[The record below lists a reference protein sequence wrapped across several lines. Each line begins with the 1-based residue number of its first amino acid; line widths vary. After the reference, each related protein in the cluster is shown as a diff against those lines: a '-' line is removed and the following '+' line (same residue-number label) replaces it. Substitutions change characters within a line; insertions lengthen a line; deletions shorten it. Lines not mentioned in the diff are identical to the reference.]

1 MLIFFT
7 KAPRI
12 GFGKTRLSA
21 ILPAERCLH
30 LARLLL
36 SDTFKVARHF
46 EVVVY
51 YDGKPADLEFLFSA
65 YHSGGE
71 TGHLPAHTSAPR
83 ETSDCGHGRERV
95 SERVSGRVSG
105 RVSEDVPERVSGR
118 VAEDVP
124 EHVPDHV
131 SAHVSAGE
139 HLSGSASVP
148 GCVPACLHAFVPERV
163 PSCDSGCQPTQRPQ
177 LYPQLGATLGERMQH
192 ALFQQL
198 SHHRNVILIGS
209 DIVGLT
215 PKLIDRAYK
224 ALETHDIVITPTLD
238 GGYGLIGMRK
248 PCDVFSGMRFSQDDV
263 ARNTVKCARER
274 GYSITMEG
282 TLLDV
287 DTFDDALRAET
298 GTRDVRCIGAG
309 EYNSNFLIERPW
321 STVHQERD
329 NAPNSVPLALSPAPW
344 LGAIEAP
351 FVLRVNRASQINL
364 GHKQIRYE
372 FNALRFLEPS
382 GVTPRVYSCT
392 EQGKYIPFGML
403 TMEYLPGR
411 PLQYERDLALAARL
425 LARVHALDATDA
437 PLLRP
442 QYPQRAL
449 LEECKRMWNVYECFA
464 LHDAAGRGA
473 DYCDVASFEATSGDA
488 SDSAILNRDA
498 VCCDASDRNASDRN
512 ASDRNASAHNAATC
526 NASDSDT
533 AHRDASCSAPASCYT
548 GSHHSNSCTAERLAL
563 IQSCMKIAA
572 HNAID
577 TPCARPCV
585 INTELNSG
593 NFIINDEA
601 PRAFSCIIDWE
612 KPVIADCEQ
621 DIAHFLVP
629 TTTNWKTDT
638 ILSAAEIR
646 AFLDEYARFRAVDTQ
661 LLRTYMQLNVLRGIT
676 WCAMAF
682 VQYSHG
688 EGARNVDTWKK
699 IQEFLSIEYL
709 TALHDRFF
717 GASCAF

>member
-30 LARLLL
+30 LARLLI

-65 YHSGGE
+65 HHSGGE
-71 TGHLPAHTSAPR
+71 TGHLPAHMSAHGLV
-83 ETSDCGHGRERV
+83 SDFGHISECVLGDDSRYV
-95 SERVSGRVSG
+95 SERVPEHAPARSHVSG
-105 RVSEDVPERVSGR
+105 SARVSEH
-118 VAEDVP
+118 A
-124 EHVPDHV
+124 
-131 SAHVSAGE
+131 A
-139 HLSGSASVP
+139 
-148 GCVPACLHAFVPERV
+148 AC
-163 PSCDSGCQPTQRPQ
+163 PSTQRPQ
-177 LYPQLGATLGERMQH
+177 LYPQRGATLGERMQH

-198 SHHRNVILIGS
+198 SHHRKVILIGS

-224 ALETHDIVITPTLD
+224 ALDTHDIVITPTLD

-298 GTRDVRCIGAG
+298 AARDVRCIGAG

-411 PLQYERDLALAARL
+411 PLKYERDLALAARL
-425 LARVHALDATDA
+425 LARVHTLDATDA

-442 QYPQRAL
+442 RYPQRAL
-449 LEECKRMWNVYECFA
+449 LEECKRMWDVYERFA
-464 LHDAAGRGA
+464 SPVSAGSGA
-473 DYCDVASFEATSGDA
+473 DCHDTAHCDVASGDA
-488 SDSAILNRDA
+488 SN
-498 VCCDASDRNASDRN
+498 CN
-512 ASDRNASAHNAATC
+512 ASDRNASARNAATC
-526 NASDSDT
+526 NASNCET
-533 AHRDASCSAPASCYT
+533 ASCDASCSVLAGQSIGSC
-548 GSHHSNSCTAERLAL
+548 HSDRSTAERLAL
-563 IQSCMKIAA
+563 IQSWMKIAA

-601 PRAFSCIIDWE
+601 PQTLSRIIDWE

-646 AFLDEYARFRAVDTQ
+646 AFLDEYARFRTVDTQ

-688 EGARNVDTWKK
+688 EGARNVDTWGK

-709 TALHDRFF
+709 TTLHDRFF
-717 GASCAF
+717 GASCPF

>member
-30 LARLLL
+30 LARLLI

-65 YHSGGE
+65 HHNGGE
-71 TGHLPAHTSAPR
+71 TGHLPAHTSAYGR
-83 ETSDCGHGRERV
+83 AFEVGHISECVLGDDSRYV
-95 SERVSGRVSG
+95 SERV
-105 RVSEDVPERVSGR
+105 
-118 VAEDVP
+118 P
-124 EHVPDHV
+124 EHAPARSHV
-131 SAHVSAGE
+131 
-139 HLSGSASVP
+139 SGSARVP
-148 GCVPACLHAFVPERV
+148 GHVPAC
-163 PSCDSGCQPTQRPQ
+163 PSTQRPH
-177 LYPQLGATLGERMQH
+177 LYPQRGATLGERMQH

-198 SHHRNVILIGS
+198 SHHRKVILIGS

-224 ALETHDIVITPTLD
+224 ALDTHDIVITPTLD

-263 ARNTVKCARER
+263 SRNTVKCARER

-287 DTFDDALRAET
+287 DTFDDALRAEM

-411 PLQYERDLALAARL
+411 SLQYERDLLLAAHL
-425 LARVHALDATDA
+425 LARVHTLDATDA

-442 QYPQRAL
+442 RYPQRAL
-449 LEECKRMWNVYECFA
+449 LEECKRMWNVYERFA
-464 LHDAAGRGA
+464 LPVSAGSGA
-473 DYCDVASFEATSGDA
+473 DYCDAASGD
-488 SDSAILNRDA
+488 
-498 VCCDASDRNASDRN
+498 V
-512 ASDRNASAHNAATC
+512 SDRNASARNAATC
-526 NASDSDT
+526 NVSDSDV
-533 AHRDASCSAPASCYT
+533 SCSVPASQSI
-548 GSHHSNSCTAERLAL
+548 GSRHCDRSTAERLAL
-563 IQSCMKIAA
+563 IQTWMKIAA

-577 TPCARPCV
+577 APCARPCV

-601 PRAFSCIIDWE
+601 PQTLSRIIDWE

-646 AFLDEYARFRAVDTQ
+646 AFLDEYARFRTVDTQ

>member
-30 LARLLL
+30 LARLLI

-65 YHSGGE
+65 HYSGGE
-71 TGHLPAHTSAPR
+71 TGCLPAHTSAQGLA
-83 ETSDCGHGRERV
+83 SDVGCVAERVPGHAPARSHVSGSARV
-95 SERVSGRVSG
+95 SE
-105 RVSEDVPERVSGR
+105 
-118 VAEDVP
+118 
-124 EHVPDHV
+124 
-131 SAHVSAGE
+131 
-139 HLSGSASVP
+139 
-148 GCVPACLHAFVPERV
+148 HAAARL
-163 PSCDSGCQPTQRPQ
+163 PTQRPQ
-177 LYPQLGATLGERMQH
+177 LYPQHGATLGERMQH

-198 SHHRNVILIGS
+198 SHHRKVILIGS

-224 ALETHDIVITPTLD
+224 ALDTHDIVITPTLD

-282 TLLDV
+282 TLLDI

-298 GTRDVRCIGAG
+298 AARDVRCIGAG

-392 EQGKYIPFGML
+392 EQGKYIPYGML
-403 TMEYLPGR
+403 TMEYLHGR
-411 PLQYERDLALAARL
+411 SLQYERDLLLAAHL
-425 LARVHALDATDA
+425 LARVHTLDATDA

-442 QYPQRAL
+442 RYPQRAL
-449 LEECKRMWNVYECFA
+449 LEECKRMWNVYERFA
-464 LHDAAGRGA
+464 SPVSAGSGADCHDAAH
-473 DYCDVASFEATSGDA
+473 CDVAS
-488 SDSAILNRDA
+488 
-498 VCCDASDRNASDRN
+498 CDASDRNASAR
-512 ASDRNASAHNAATC
+512 NAATC
-526 NASDSDT
+526 NVSDSDV
-533 AHRDASCSAPASCYT
+533 SCSVPASQSI
-548 GSHHSNSCTAERLAL
+548 GSRHCDRSTAERLAL
-563 IQSCMKIAA
+563 IQTWMKIAA

-577 TPCARPCV
+577 APCARPCV

-601 PRAFSCIIDWE
+601 PQTLSRIIDWE

-646 AFLDEYARFRAVDTQ
+646 AFLDEYARFRTVDTQ

>member
-30 LARLLL
+30 LARLLI
-36 SDTFKVARHF
+36 SDTFRVVRHF

-65 YHSGGE
+65 HHSGGE
-71 TGHLPAHTSAPR
+71 TDHLPAHTSAHGLA
-83 ETSDCGHGRERV
+83 SDFGHISECVLGDVSRCVSKRV
-95 SERVSGRVSG
+95 FEQAPARLYVSGSCRA
-105 RVSEDVPERVSGR
+105 SEHAAER
-118 VAEDVP
+118 
-124 EHVPDHV
+124 
-131 SAHVSAGE
+131 
-139 HLSGSASVP
+139 L
-148 GCVPACLHAFVPERV
+148 
-163 PSCDSGCQPTQRPQ
+163 PTQRPQ
-177 LYPQLGATLGERMQH
+177 LYPQRGATLGERMQH
-192 ALFQQL
+192 ALCQQL
-198 SHHRNVILIGS
+198 SHHRKVILIGS

-224 ALETHDIVITPTLD
+224 ALDTHDIVITPTLD

-298 GTRDVRCIGAG
+298 AARDVRCIGAG

-329 NAPNSVPLALSPAPW
+329 NAPNSVPLALSPASW

-392 EQGKYIPFGML
+392 EQGKYIPYGML

-411 PLQYERDLALAARL
+411 SLQYEHDLLLAAHL
-425 LARVHALDATDA
+425 LARVHTLDATDA

-442 QYPQRAL
+442 RYPQRAL
-449 LEECKRMWNVYECFA
+449 LEECKRMWNVYERFVSPVSAGSGADC
-464 LHDAAGRGA
+464 HDAAH
-473 DYCDVASFEATSGDA
+473 CDVAS
-488 SDSAILNRDA
+488 
-498 VCCDASDRNASDRN
+498 CDASGRNASARNAATRNASDSN
-512 ASDRNASAHNAATC
+512 
-526 NASDSDT
+526 
-533 AHRDASCSAPASCYT
+533 ASCSVPEGRSMGNRHCDR
-548 GSHHSNSCTAERLAL
+548 STAERLAL
-563 IQSCMKIAA
+563 IQSWMKIAA

-601 PRAFSCIIDWE
+601 PQTLSRIIDWE

-646 AFLDEYARFRAVDTQ
+646 AFLDEYARFRTVDTQ

>member
-30 LARLLL
+30 LARLLI
-36 SDTFKVARHF
+36 SDTFRVVRHF

-65 YHSGGE
+65 HHSGGE
-71 TGHLPAHTSAPR
+71 TDHLPAHTSAHGLA
-83 ETSDCGHGRERV
+83 SDFGHISECVLGDVSRCVSKRV
-95 SERVSGRVSG
+95 FEQAPARLYVSGSCRA
-105 RVSEDVPERVSGR
+105 SEHAAER
-118 VAEDVP
+118 
-124 EHVPDHV
+124 
-131 SAHVSAGE
+131 
-139 HLSGSASVP
+139 L
-148 GCVPACLHAFVPERV
+148 
-163 PSCDSGCQPTQRPQ
+163 PTQRPQ
-177 LYPQLGATLGERMQH
+177 LYPQRGATLGERMQH
-192 ALFQQL
+192 ALCQQL
-198 SHHRNVILIGS
+198 SHHRKVILIGS

-224 ALETHDIVITPTLD
+224 ALDTHDIVITPTLD

-263 ARNTVKCARER
+263 ARKTVKCARER

-287 DTFDDALRAET
+287 DTLDDALRAET
-298 GTRDVRCIGAG
+298 AARDVRCIGAG

-321 STVHQERD
+321 STVHQDSD

-351 FVLRVNRASQINL
+351 FVLRINRASQINL
-364 GHKQIRYE
+364 GREQIRYE

-382 GVTPRVYSCT
+382 GVTPCVYSCT

-403 TMEYLPGR
+403 TMEYLSGR
-411 PLQYERDLALAARL
+411 PLQYEHDLLLAAHL
-425 LARVHALDATDA
+425 LAHVHTLDATDA

-442 QYPQRAL
+442 RYPQRAL
-449 LEECKRMWNVYECFA
+449 LEECKRMWDVYERFA
-464 LHDAAGRGA
+464 LPVSAGSGANCCDAVRCDAA
-473 DYCDVASFEATSGDA
+473 S
-488 SDSAILNRDA
+488 
-498 VCCDASDRNASDRN
+498 CDASDRD
-512 ASDRNASAHNAATC
+512 ASARNAATRDASGC
-526 NASDSDT
+526 NASNCET
-533 AHRDASCSAPASCYT
+533 ASCDASCSAHAGRSM
-548 GSHHSNSCTAERLAL
+548 GSRHSDRNNAERFAL
-563 IQSCMKIAA
+563 IQSWMKIAA
-572 HNAID
+572 HRAND

-593 NFIINDEA
+593 NFIINDDT
-601 PRAFSCIIDWE
+601 PQTLSRIIDWE

-661 LLRTYMQLNVLRGIT
+661 LLRMYMQLNVLRGIT

-688 EGARNVDTWKK
+688 EGARNVDTWEK

-709 TALHDRFF
+709 TTLHDRFF
-717 GASCAF
+717 GASYAF

>member
-30 LARLLL
+30 LARLLI

-65 YHSGGE
+65 HHSGGE
-71 TGHLPAHTSAPR
+71 TGHLPAHTSAHGLA
-83 ETSDCGHGRERV
+83 SDFGCVAERV
-95 SERVSGRVSG
+95 PGGASRRVGERVSGHVPARSHVFGSA
-105 RVSEDVPERVSGR
+105 RVSE
-118 VAEDVP
+118 
-124 EHVPDHV
+124 HVPARSH
-131 SAHVSAGE
+131 
-139 HLSGSASVP
+139 
-148 GCVPACLHAFVPERV
+148 
-163 PSCDSGCQPTQRPQ
+163 TQRPQ
-177 LYPQLGATLGERMQH
+177 LYPQHGATLGERMQH

-198 SHHRNVILIGS
+198 SHHRKVILIGS

-224 ALETHDIVITPTLD
+224 ALDTHDIVITPTLD

-287 DTFDDALRAET
+287 DTLDDALRAET
-298 GTRDVRCIGAG
+298 AARDVRCIGAG

-321 STVHQERD
+321 NTVHQDSD
-329 NAPNSVPLALSPAPW
+329 NAPNSVPPAFSPAPW
-344 LGAIEAP
+344 LGALEAP
-351 FVLRVNRASQINL
+351 FVLRINRASQINL
-364 GHKQIRYE
+364 GHKQISYE

-411 PLQYERDLALAARL
+411 PLQYERDLLIAAHL
-425 LARVHALDATDA
+425 LARVHTLDATDA

-442 QYPQRAL
+442 RYPQREL
-449 LEECKRMWNVYECFA
+449 LEECKRMWNVYERFVSPVS
-464 LHDAAGRGA
+464 AGSVA
-473 DYCDVASFEATSGDA
+473 DYCD
-488 SDSAILNRDA
+488 A
-498 VCCDASDRNASDRN
+498 VRCDASA
-512 ASDRNASAHNAATC
+512 
-526 NASDSDT
+526 
-533 AHRDASCSAPASCYT
+533 RDASGCNALNCETASCDASYSVPASQSI
-548 GSHHSNSCTAERLAL
+548 GSCHSDRSTAERLAL
-563 IQSCMKIAA
+563 IQTWMKIAA

-601 PRAFSCIIDWE
+601 PQTLSRIIDWE

-709 TALHDRFF
+709 TTLHDRFF

>member
-30 LARLLL
+30 LARLLI

-65 YHSGGE
+65 HHNGGE
-71 TGHLPAHTSAPR
+71 TGHLPAHTSAYGR
-83 ETSDCGHGRERV
+83 AFEVGHISECVLGDDSRYV
-95 SERVSGRVSG
+95 SERV
-105 RVSEDVPERVSGR
+105 
-118 VAEDVP
+118 P
-124 EHVPDHV
+124 EHAPARSHV
-131 SAHVSAGE
+131 
-139 HLSGSASVP
+139 SGSARVP
-148 GCVPACLHAFVPERV
+148 GHVPAC
-163 PSCDSGCQPTQRPQ
+163 PSTQRPH
-177 LYPQLGATLGERMQH
+177 LYPQRGATLGERMQH

-198 SHHRNVILIGS
+198 SHHRKVILIGS

-224 ALETHDIVITPTLD
+224 ALDTHDIVITPTLD

-298 GTRDVRCIGAG
+298 AARDVRCIGAG

-364 GHKQIRYE
+364 GHKQIGYE

-392 EQGKYIPFGML
+392 EQGKYIPYGML

-411 PLQYERDLALAARL
+411 SLQYEQDLLLAAHL
-425 LARVHALDATDA
+425 LARVHTLDATDA

-442 QYPQRAL
+442 RYPQREL
-449 LEECKRMWNVYECFA
+449 LEECKRMWNVYERFMLPVSAGSGADC
-464 LHDAAGRGA
+464 HDAAH
-473 DYCDVASFEATSGDA
+473 CDVASCDTSGRNA
-488 SDSAILNRDA
+488 SARNA
-498 VCCDASDRNASDRN
+498 ATRNASDSN
-512 ASDRNASAHNAATC
+512 
-526 NASDSDT
+526 
-533 AHRDASCSAPASCYT
+533 ASCSVPEGRSMGNRHCDR
-548 GSHHSNSCTAERLAL
+548 STAERLAL
-563 IQSCMKIAA
+563 IQTWMKIAA

-577 TPCARPCV
+577 APCAHPCV

-601 PRAFSCIIDWE
+601 PQTLSRIIDWE

-646 AFLDEYARFRAVDTQ
+646 AFLNEYARFRTVDTQ

>member
-1 MLIFFT
+1 MQVSARKREYMLIFFT

-30 LARLLL
+30 LARLLI

-65 YHSGGE
+65 HHSGGE
-71 TGHLPAHTSAPR
+71 TGHLPAHTSAHGLA
-83 ETSDCGHGRERV
+83 SDVGCVAERV
-95 SERVSGRVSG
+95 PGHVV
-105 RVSEDVPERVSGR
+105 
-118 VAEDVP
+118 
-124 EHVPDHV
+124 EH
-131 SAHVSAGE
+131 
-139 HLSGSASVP
+139 
-148 GCVPACLHAFVPERV
+148 VPERV
-163 PSCDSGCQPTQRPQ
+163 PGHVPARSHVSGSGRILGHVPACLSALRPQ

-198 SHHRNVILIGS
+198 SHHRKVILIGS

-224 ALETHDIVITPTLD
+224 ALDTHDIVITPTLD

-287 DTFDDALRAET
+287 DTLDDALRAET
-298 GTRDVRCIGAG
+298 AARDVRCIGAG

-321 STVHQERD
+321 STVHKERD
-329 NAPNSVPLALSPAPW
+329 NAPNSVLPAFSPAPW

-351 FVLRVNRASQINL
+351 FVLRINRASQINL
-364 GHKQIRYE
+364 GREQIRYE

-382 GVTPRVYSCT
+382 GVTPCVYSCT

-403 TMEYLPGR
+403 TMEYLSGR
-411 PLQYERDLALAARL
+411 PLQYEHDLLLAAHL
-425 LARVHALDATDA
+425 LARVHTLDATDA

-442 QYPQRAL
+442 RYPQRAL
-449 LEECKRMWNVYECFA
+449 LEECKRMWNVYERFVS
-464 LHDAAGRGA
+464 HDAAGRGA
-473 DYCDVASFEATSGDA
+473 DCCDVASLETA
-488 SDSAILNRDA
+488 SD
-498 VCCDASDRNASDRN
+498 NASDRN
-512 ASDRNASAHNAATC
+512 ASGS
-526 NASDSDT
+526 
-533 AHRDASCSAPASCYT
+533 DASYSVLAGRSM
-548 GSHHSNSCTAERLAL
+548 GSRHSDRSTAERLAL
-563 IQSCMKIAA
+563 IQSWMKIAA
-572 HNAID
+572 HRAND
-577 TPCARPCV
+577 TPCAHPCV

-593 NFIINDEA
+593 NFIINDDA
-601 PRAFSCIIDWE
+601 PQTHSRIIDWE

-638 ILSAAEIR
+638 ILLAAEIR

-688 EGARNVDTWKK
+688 EGARNVDTWEK

>member
-30 LARLLL
+30 LARLLI
-36 SDTFKVARHF
+36 SDTFKVAQQC
-46 EVVVY
+46 ETVVY

-65 YHSGGE
+65 HHSGGE
-71 TGHLPAHTSAPR
+71 TGRLSAHTLAQGFA
-83 ETSDCGHGRERV
+83 SDVGRIPACVPGHISGCV
-95 SERVSGRVSG
+95 SERVVGCVPSCSLVSSSAG
-105 RVSEDVPERVSGR
+105 
-118 VAEDVP
+118 VP
-124 EHVPDHV
+124 EHVAACSHV
-131 SAHVSAGE
+131 SDSAGVVECVSE
-139 HLSGSASVP
+139 HA
-148 GCVPACLHAFVPERV
+148 PACP
-163 PSCDSGCQPTQRPQ
+163 PTQRPQ
-177 LYPQLGATLGERMQH
+177 LYPQRGATLGERMQH

-198 SHHRNVILIGS
+198 AHHRKVILIGS

-224 ALETHDIVITPTLD
+224 ALDTHDIVITPTLD

-248 PCDVFSGMRFSQDDV
+248 PCDVFSDMRFSQDDV
-263 ARNTVKCARER
+263 ARNTVKFARER

-287 DTFDDALRAET
+287 DTLDDALRAET
-298 GTRDVRCIGAG
+298 GARDVRCIGQG

-321 STVHQERD
+321 NTVHQEHD
-329 NAPNSVPLALSPAPW
+329 NAPNSVPLAFSPAPW
-344 LGAIEAP
+344 LGSLEAP
-351 FVLRVNRASQINL
+351 FVLRINRASQINL
-364 GHKQIRYE
+364 GREQIRYE

-425 LARVHALDATDA
+425 LARVHTLDATDA

-449 LEECKRMWNVYECFA
+449 LEECKRMWDVYERFA
-464 LHDAAGRGA
+464 SHDAAGGGA
-473 DYCDVASFEATSGDA
+473 DCHDVASREITSGNTLY
-488 SDSAILNRDA
+488 SENLNRDTA
-498 VCCDASDRNASDRN
+498 CCDDSDRNASER
-512 ASDRNASAHNAATC
+512 NAATR
-526 NASDSDT
+526 NAATRSASDSDT
-533 AHRDASCSAPASCYT
+533 AHRDASCSAPASRYT
-548 GSHHSNSCTAERLAL
+548 ASRHSNSSTVERLAL
-563 IQSCMKIAA
+563 IQSCMKVAA
-572 HNAID
+572 HSASD

-593 NFIINDEA
+593 NFIINDDV
-601 PRAFSCIIDWE
+601 PQSRSRIIDWE
-612 KPVIADCEQ
+612 KPVVADCEQ
-621 DIAHFLVP
+621 DLAHFLVP

-646 AFLDEYARFRAVDTQ
+646 AFLDEYARFRTVDTQ

-688 EGARNVDTWKK
+688 EGARNVDTWEK
-699 IQEFLSIEYL
+699 IQKFLSIEYL

>member
-30 LARLLL
+30 LARLLI
-36 SDTFKVARHF
+36 SDTFRVVRHF

-65 YHSGGE
+65 HHSGGE
-71 TGHLPAHTSAPR
+71 TGHLPAHTSAHGLA
-83 ETSDCGHGRERV
+83 SDFGHISECVLGDVSRCVSKRV
-95 SERVSGRVSG
+95 FEQAPARLYVSGSCRA
-105 RVSEDVPERVSGR
+105 SEH
-118 VAEDVP
+118 A
-124 EHVPDHV
+124 
-131 SAHVSAGE
+131 A
-139 HLSGSASVP
+139 
-148 GCVPACLHAFVPERV
+148 AC
-163 PSCDSGCQPTQRPQ
+163 PSTQRPQ
-177 LYPQLGATLGERMQH
+177 LYPQRGATLGERMQH
-192 ALFQQL
+192 ALCQQL
-198 SHHRNVILIGS
+198 SHHRKVILIGS

-224 ALETHDIVITPTLD
+224 ALDTHDIVITPTLD

-298 GTRDVRCIGAG
+298 AARDMRCIGAG

-403 TMEYLPGR
+403 TMEYLPGGS
-411 PLQYERDLALAARL
+411 LQYEQDLLLAAHL
-425 LARVHALDATDA
+425 LARVHTLDATDA

-442 QYPQRAL
+442 RYPQRAL
-449 LEECKRMWNVYECFA
+449 LEECKRMWDVYERFA
-464 LHDAAGRGA
+464 LPVSAGSGADCHDAAH
-473 DYCDVASFEATSGDA
+473 CDVASGDVSYRNASARNAAT
-488 SDSAILNRDA
+488 
-498 VCCDASDRNASDRN
+498 RNASDSN
-512 ASDRNASAHNAATC
+512 
-526 NASDSDT
+526 
-533 AHRDASCSAPASCYT
+533 ASCSVPEGRSM
-548 GSHHSNSCTAERLAL
+548 GNRHSDRSTAERLVL
-563 IQSCMKIAA
+563 IQTWMKIAA
-572 HNAID
+572 YRAND

-601 PRAFSCIIDWE
+601 PQTLSRIIDWE

-646 AFLDEYARFRAVDTQ
+646 AFLDEYARFRTVDTQ

>member
-21 ILPAERCLH
+21 ILPAERCLY
-30 LARLLL
+30 LARLLI

-65 YHSGGE
+65 HYSGGE
-71 TGHLPAHTSAPR
+71 TGHLPAHTSAHGLV
-83 ETSDCGHGRERV
+83 SDFGCV
-95 SERVSGRVSG
+95 AERVSGHVPARSHVSGSG
-105 RVSEDVPERVSGR
+105 RV
-118 VAEDVP
+118 
-124 EHVPDHV
+124 
-131 SAHVSAGE
+131 
-139 HLSGSASVP
+139 P
-148 GCVPACLHAFVPERV
+148 GHVPACLSAL
-163 PSCDSGCQPTQRPQ
+163 RPQ
-177 LYPQLGATLGERMQH
+177 LYPQHGATLGERMQH

-198 SHHRNVILIGS
+198 SHHRKVILIGS

-224 ALETHDIVITPTLD
+224 ALDTHDIVITPTLD

-287 DTFDDALRAET
+287 DTLDDALRAET
-298 GTRDVRCIGAG
+298 AARDVRCIGAG

-344 LGAIEAP
+344 LGAIETP

-411 PLQYERDLALAARL
+411 PLQYERDLALAAHL
-425 LARVHALDATDA
+425 LARVHTLDATDA

-449 LEECKRMWNVYECFA
+449 LEECKRMWNVYERFA

-473 DYCDVASFEATSGDA
+473 DCRDVASLETASG
-488 SDSAILNRDA
+488 
-498 VCCDASDRNASDRN
+498 NASDRN
-512 ASDRNASAHNAATC
+512 VATRNVATRD
-526 NASDSDT
+526 ASDSDT
-533 AHRDASCSAPASCYT
+533 ASCDASCSASASRYT
-548 GSHHSNSCTAERLAL
+548 ASRHSNSSAAERLAL
-563 IQSCMKIAA
+563 IQSWMKIAA
-572 HNAID
+572 HRAND

-601 PRAFSCIIDWE
+601 PQTRSRIIDWE

-646 AFLDEYARFRAVDTQ
+646 AFLDEYARFRRVDTQ

>member
-30 LARLLL
+30 LARLLI
-36 SDTFKVARHF
+36 SDTFRVVRHF

-65 YHSGGE
+65 HHSGGE
-71 TGHLPAHTSAPR
+71 TGNLPAHTSA
-83 ETSDCGHGRERV
+83 HGRASDFGHISECVLGDVSRCVSKRV
-95 SERVSGRVSG
+95 FEQAPARLYVSGSCRA
-105 RVSEDVPERVSGR
+105 SEH
-118 VAEDVP
+118 A
-124 EHVPDHV
+124 
-131 SAHVSAGE
+131 A
-139 HLSGSASVP
+139 
-148 GCVPACLHAFVPERV
+148 AC
-163 PSCDSGCQPTQRPQ
+163 PSTQRPQ
-177 LYPQLGATLGERMQH
+177 LYPQRGATLGERMQH

-198 SHHRNVILIGS
+198 SHHRKVILIGS

-224 ALETHDIVITPTLD
+224 ALDTHDIVITPTLD

-298 GTRDVRCIGAG
+298 AARDVRCIGAG

-329 NAPNSVPLALSPAPW
+329 NEPNSVPLALSPAPW

-392 EQGKYIPFGML
+392 DQGKYIPYGML

-411 PLQYERDLALAARL
+411 SLQYEHDLLLAAHL
-425 LARVHALDATDA
+425 LARVHTLDAIDA

-442 QYPQRAL
+442 RYPQRAL
-449 LEECKRMWNVYECFA
+449 LEECKRMWNVYERFA
-464 LHDAAGRGA
+464 LPVSAGSGA
-473 DYCDVASFEATSGDA
+473 DYCDAASGD
-488 SDSAILNRDA
+488 
-498 VCCDASDRNASDRN
+498 V
-512 ASDRNASAHNAATC
+512 SDRNASARNAATC
-526 NASDSDT
+526 NVSDSDV
-533 AHRDASCSAPASCYT
+533 SCSVPASQSI
-548 GSHHSNSCTAERLAL
+548 GSRHCDRSTAERLAL
-563 IQSCMKIAA
+563 IQTWMKIAA

-577 TPCARPCV
+577 APCARPCV

-601 PRAFSCIIDWE
+601 PQTLSRIIDWE

>member
-30 LARLLL
+30 LARLLI

-65 YHSGGE
+65 HHSGGE
-71 TGHLPAHTSAPR
+71 TGHLPAHTSAYGR
-83 ETSDCGHGRERV
+83 ASEVGHISECVLGDDSRYV
-95 SERVSGRVSG
+95 SERV
-105 RVSEDVPERVSGR
+105 
-118 VAEDVP
+118 P
-124 EHVPDHV
+124 EHAPARSHV
-131 SAHVSAGE
+131 
-139 HLSGSASVP
+139 SGSARVP
-148 GCVPACLHAFVPERV
+148 GHVPAC
-163 PSCDSGCQPTQRPQ
+163 PSTQRPH
-177 LYPQLGATLGERMQH
+177 LYPQRGATLGERMQH

-198 SHHRNVILIGS
+198 SHHRKVILIGS

-224 ALETHDIVITPTLD
+224 ALDTHDIVITPTLD

-298 GTRDVRCIGAG
+298 AARDVRCIGAG

-364 GHKQIRYE
+364 GHKQIGYE

-392 EQGKYIPFGML
+392 EQGKYIPYGML

-411 PLQYERDLALAARL
+411 SLQYEQDLLLAAHL
-425 LARVHALDATDA
+425 LARVHTLDATDA

-442 QYPQRAL
+442 RYPQRAL
-449 LEECKRMWNVYECFA
+449 LEECKRMWNVYERFVSPVSAGSGADC
-464 LHDAAGRGA
+464 HDAAR
-473 DYCDVASFEATSGDA
+473 CDVASCDTSG
-488 SDSAILNRDA
+488 
-498 VCCDASDRNASDRN
+498 RNASGSDASYFVPASQSIGSRH
-512 ASDRNASAHNAATC
+512 SDRS
-526 NASDSDT
+526 
-533 AHRDASCSAPASCYT
+533 
-548 GSHHSNSCTAERLAL
+548 TAERLVL
-563 IQSCMKIAA
+563 IQTWMKIAA
-572 HNAID
+572 HRAND

-601 PRAFSCIIDWE
+601 PQTLSCIIDWE

-646 AFLDEYARFRAVDTQ
+646 AFLDEYARFRTVDTQ

-709 TALHDRFF
+709 TTLHDRFF

>member
-30 LARLLL
+30 LARLLI
-36 SDTFKVARHF
+36 SDTFKVARQF
-46 EVVVY
+46 ETVVY

-65 YHSGGE
+65 HHSGGE
-71 TGHLPAHTSAPR
+71 TGRLPAHTSAQGFA
-83 ETSDCGHGRERV
+83 SDVGRIPACVPGHISGCV
-95 SERVSGRVSG
+95 SERVV
-105 RVSEDVPERVSGR
+105 EHVPERIP
-118 VAEDVP
+118 EHVP
-124 EHVPDHV
+124 EHV
-131 SAHVSAGE
+131 SACSHESVSAGVVECVSE
-139 HLSGSASVP
+139 HASACP
-148 GCVPACLHAFVPERV
+148 
-163 PSCDSGCQPTQRPQ
+163 PTQRPQ
-177 LYPQLGATLGERMQH
+177 LYPQHGATLGERMQH

-198 SHHRNVILIGS
+198 SHHRKVILIGS

-224 ALETHDIVITPTLD
+224 ALDTHDIVITPTLD

-248 PCDVFSGMRFSQDDV
+248 PCDVFSDMRFSQDDV
-263 ARNTVKCARER
+263 ARNTVKFARER

-282 TLLDV
+282 TLLDI
-287 DTFDDALRAET
+287 DTFDDALRAEA
-298 GTRDVRCIGAG
+298 GARDVRCIGAG

-321 STVHQERD
+321 STVHQD
-329 NAPNSVPLALSPAPW
+329 SANTPNSVPPAFSPAPW

-364 GHKQIRYE
+364 GRQQIRYE

-403 TMEYLPGR
+403 TMEYLSGR
-411 PLQYERDLALAARL
+411 PLQYEHDLLLAGHL
-425 LARVHALDATDA
+425 LARVHTLDATDA

-442 QYPQRAL
+442 RYPQRAL
-449 LEECKRMWNVYECFA
+449 LEECKRMWNVYERFVSPVS
-464 LHDAAGRGA
+464 AGSGA
-473 DYCDVASFEATSGDA
+473 DYCDAASGD
-488 SDSAILNRDA
+488 
-498 VCCDASDRNASDRN
+498 V
-512 ASDRNASAHNAATC
+512 SDRNASARNAATR
-526 NASDSDT
+526 NASDSN
-533 AHRDASCSAPASCYT
+533 ASCSVPEGRSMGNRHCDR
-548 GSHHSNSCTAERLAL
+548 STAERLAL
-563 IQSCMKIAA
+563 IQSWMKIAA

-577 TPCARPCV
+577 TPCACPCV

-593 NFIINDEA
+593 NFIINDDA
-601 PRAFSCIIDWE
+601 PQTRSRIIDWE
-612 KPVIADCEQ
+612 KPVVADCEQ
-621 DIAHFLVP
+621 DLAHFLVP

-646 AFLDEYARFRAVDTQ
+646 AFLDEYTRFRTVDTQ

-688 EGARNVDTWKK
+688 EGAHNVDTWEK

>member
-30 LARLLL
+30 LARLLI

-65 YHSGGE
+65 HHSGGK
-71 TGHLPAHTSAPR
+71 TGHLPAHTSAYGR
-83 ETSDCGHGRERV
+83 ASEIGHISECVLGDDSRYV
-95 SERVSGRVSG
+95 SERV
-105 RVSEDVPERVSGR
+105 
-118 VAEDVP
+118 P
-124 EHVPDHV
+124 EHAPARSHV
-131 SAHVSAGE
+131 
-139 HLSGSASVP
+139 SGSARVP
-148 GCVPACLHAFVPERV
+148 GHVPAC
-163 PSCDSGCQPTQRPQ
+163 PSTQRPH
-177 LYPQLGATLGERMQH
+177 LYPQRGATLGERMQH

-198 SHHRNVILIGS
+198 SHHRKVILIGS

-224 ALETHDIVITPTLD
+224 ALDTHDIVITPTLD

-298 GTRDVRCIGAG
+298 AARDVRCIGAG

-392 EQGKYIPFGML
+392 EQGKYIPYGML
-403 TMEYLPGR
+403 TMEYLHGR
-411 PLQYERDLALAARL
+411 SLQYERDLLLAAHL
-425 LARVHALDATDA
+425 LARVHTLDATDA

-442 QYPQRAL
+442 RYPQRAL
-449 LEECKRMWNVYECFA
+449 LEECKRMWNVYERFVSPVSAGSGADC
-464 LHDAAGRGA
+464 HDAAR
-473 DYCDVASFEATSGDA
+473 CDVAS
-488 SDSAILNRDA
+488 
-498 VCCDASDRNASDRN
+498 CDASARNAATRNASDSN
-512 ASDRNASAHNAATC
+512 ASCSVPEGRSMGSRHSDRNN
-526 NASDSDT
+526 
-533 AHRDASCSAPASCYT
+533 
-548 GSHHSNSCTAERLAL
+548 AERLAL
-563 IQSCMKIAA
+563 IQSWMKIAA
-572 HNAID
+572 HRAND

-601 PRAFSCIIDWE
+601 PQTLSCIIDWE

-646 AFLDEYARFRAVDTQ
+646 AFLDEYARFRTVDTQ

>member
-30 LARLLL
+30 LARLLI

-65 YHSGGE
+65 HHNGGE
-71 TGHLPAHTSAPR
+71 TGHLPAHTSAYGR
-83 ETSDCGHGRERV
+83 AFEVGHISECVLGDDSRYV
-95 SERVSGRVSG
+95 SERVPEHAPARSHVSG
-105 RVSEDVPERVSGR
+105 SCRASEHAAER
-118 VAEDVP
+118 
-124 EHVPDHV
+124 
-131 SAHVSAGE
+131 
-139 HLSGSASVP
+139 L
-148 GCVPACLHAFVPERV
+148 
-163 PSCDSGCQPTQRPQ
+163 PTQRPQ
-177 LYPQLGATLGERMQH
+177 LYPQRGATLGERMQH

-198 SHHRNVILIGS
+198 SHHRKVILIGS

-224 ALETHDIVITPTLD
+224 ALDTHDIVITPTLD

-298 GTRDVRCIGAG
+298 AARDVRCIGAG

-411 PLQYERDLALAARL
+411 SLQYERDLLLAAHL
-425 LARVHALDATDA
+425 LARVHTLDATDA

-442 QYPQRAL
+442 RYPQRAL
-449 LEECKRMWNVYECFA
+449 LEECKRMWNVYERFA
-464 LHDAAGRGA
+464 LPVSAGSGA
-473 DYCDVASFEATSGDA
+473 DYCDAASGD
-488 SDSAILNRDA
+488 
-498 VCCDASDRNASDRN
+498 V
-512 ASDRNASAHNAATC
+512 SDRNASARNAATC
-526 NASDSDT
+526 NVSDSDV
-533 AHRDASCSAPASCYT
+533 SCSVPASQSI
-548 GSHHSNSCTAERLAL
+548 GSRHCDRSTAERLAL
-563 IQSCMKIAA
+563 IQTWMKIAA

-577 TPCARPCV
+577 APCARPCV

-601 PRAFSCIIDWE
+601 PQTLSRIIDWE

-646 AFLDEYARFRAVDTQ
+646 AFLDEYARFRTVDTQ

>member
-30 LARLLL
+30 LARLLI
-36 SDTFKVARHF
+36 SDTFKVARQF
-46 EVVVY
+46 ETVVY
-51 YDGKPADLEFLFSA
+51 YDGEPADLEFLFSA
-65 YHSGGE
+65 HHSGGE
-71 TGHLPAHTSAPR
+71 TGNLPAHTSANGLA
-83 ETSDCGHGRERV
+83 SDFGHISECVLGDVSRCVSKRV
-95 SERVSGRVSG
+95 FEQAPARLYVSGSCRA
-105 RVSEDVPERVSGR
+105 SEH
-118 VAEDVP
+118 A
-124 EHVPDHV
+124 
-131 SAHVSAGE
+131 A
-139 HLSGSASVP
+139 
-148 GCVPACLHAFVPERV
+148 AC
-163 PSCDSGCQPTQRPQ
+163 PSTQRPQ
-177 LYPQLGATLGERMQH
+177 LYPQRGATLGERMQH

-198 SHHRNVILIGS
+198 SHHRKVILIGS

-224 ALETHDIVITPTLD
+224 ALDTHDIVITPTLD

-263 ARNTVKCARER
+263 SRNTVKCARER

-287 DTFDDALRAET
+287 DTFDDALRAEM

-411 PLQYERDLALAARL
+411 SLQYERDLLLAAHL
-425 LARVHALDATDA
+425 LARVHTLDATDA

-442 QYPQRAL
+442 RYPQRAL
-449 LEECKRMWNVYECFA
+449 LEECKRMWNVYERFA
-464 LHDAAGRGA
+464 LPVSAGSGA
-473 DYCDVASFEATSGDA
+473 DYCDAASGD
-488 SDSAILNRDA
+488 
-498 VCCDASDRNASDRN
+498 V
-512 ASDRNASAHNAATC
+512 SDRNASARNAATC
-526 NASDSDT
+526 NVSDSDV
-533 AHRDASCSAPASCYT
+533 SCSVPASQSI
-548 GSHHSNSCTAERLAL
+548 GSRHCDRSTAERLAL
-563 IQSCMKIAA
+563 IQTWMKIAA
-572 HNAID
+572 HNVID
-577 TPCARPCV
+577 APCARPCV

-601 PRAFSCIIDWE
+601 PQTLSRIIDWE

-646 AFLDEYARFRAVDTQ
+646 AFLDEYARFRTVDTQ

>member
-30 LARLLL
+30 LARLLI
-36 SDTFKVARHF
+36 SDTFKVVRHF

-65 YHSGGE
+65 HHCGGE
-71 TGHLPAHTSAPR
+71 TGHLPAHTSAYGR
-83 ETSDCGHGRERV
+83 ASDFGCAAERISGHVPVRSHV
-95 SERVSGRVSG
+95 SGSGRV
-105 RVSEDVPERVSGR
+105 
-118 VAEDVP
+118 
-124 EHVPDHV
+124 
-131 SAHVSAGE
+131 
-139 HLSGSASVP
+139 P
-148 GCVPACLHAFVPERV
+148 GHVPAC
-163 PSCDSGCQPTQRPQ
+163 PSTQRPQ

-198 SHHRNVILIGS
+198 SHHRKVILIGS

-224 ALETHDIVITPTLD
+224 ALDTHDIVITPTLD

-287 DTFDDALRAET
+287 DTLDDALRAET
-298 GTRDVRCIGAG
+298 AARDVRCIGAG

-329 NAPNSVPLALSPAPW
+329 NAPNSVPPAFSPAPW
-344 LGAIEAP
+344 LGALEAP
-351 FVLRVNRASQINL
+351 FVLRINRASQINL

-382 GVTPRVYSCT
+382 GVTPCVYACT

-403 TMEYLPGR
+403 TMEYLSGR
-411 PLQYERDLALAARL
+411 PLQYEHDLLLAGHL
-425 LARVHALDATDA
+425 LARVHTLDATDA

-442 QYPQRAL
+442 RYPQRAL
-449 LEECKRMWNVYECFA
+449 LEECKRMWNVYERFVSPVS
-464 LHDAAGRGA
+464 AGSGA
-473 DYCDVASFEATSGDA
+473 DCRDVASLETA
-488 SDSAILNRDA
+488 SD
-498 VCCDASDRNASDRN
+498 NASDRN
-512 ASDRNASAHNAATC
+512 ASGS
-526 NASDSDT
+526 
-533 AHRDASCSAPASCYT
+533 DASYSVLAGRSM
-548 GSHHSNSCTAERLAL
+548 GSRHSDRSTAERLAL
-563 IQSCMKIAA
+563 IQSWMKIAA
-572 HNAID
+572 HRAND

-593 NFIINDEA
+593 NFIINDDA
-601 PRAFSCIIDWE
+601 PQTRSRIIDWE

>member
-30 LARLLL
+30 LARLLI

-65 YHSGGE
+65 HHSGGE
-71 TGHLPAHTSAPR
+71 TGHLPAHTSAYGR
-83 ETSDCGHGRERV
+83 ASEVGHISECVLGDDSRYV
-95 SERVSGRVSG
+95 SERV
-105 RVSEDVPERVSGR
+105 
-118 VAEDVP
+118 P
-124 EHVPDHV
+124 EHAPARSHV
-131 SAHVSAGE
+131 
-139 HLSGSASVP
+139 SGSARVP
-148 GCVPACLHAFVPERV
+148 GHVPAC
-163 PSCDSGCQPTQRPQ
+163 PSTQRPH
-177 LYPQLGATLGERMQH
+177 LYPQRGATLGERMQH

-198 SHHRNVILIGS
+198 SHHRKVILIGS

-224 ALETHDIVITPTLD
+224 ALDTHDIVITPTLD

-298 GTRDVRCIGAG
+298 AARDVRCIGAG

-364 GHKQIRYE
+364 GHKQIGYE

-392 EQGKYIPFGML
+392 ELGKYIPFGML

-411 PLQYERDLALAARL
+411 PLQYEHDLLLAAHL
-425 LARVHALDATDA
+425 LARVHTLDATDA

-442 QYPQRAL
+442 RYPQRAL
-449 LEECKRMWNVYECFA
+449 LEECKRMWNVYERFVSPVSAGSGADC
-464 LHDAAGRGA
+464 HDAAH
-473 DYCDVASFEATSGDA
+473 CDVAS
-488 SDSAILNRDA
+488 
-498 VCCDASDRNASDRN
+498 CDASGRNASARNAATRNASDSN
-512 ASDRNASAHNAATC
+512 
-526 NASDSDT
+526 
-533 AHRDASCSAPASCYT
+533 ASCSVPEGRSMGNRHCDR
-548 GSHHSNSCTAERLAL
+548 STAERLAL
-563 IQSCMKIAA
+563 IQSWMKIAA

-601 PRAFSCIIDWE
+601 PQTLSRIIDWE

-646 AFLDEYARFRAVDTQ
+646 AFLDEYARFRTVDTQ

>member
-30 LARLLL
+30 LARLLI

-46 EVVVY
+46 ETVVY
-51 YDGKPADLEFLFSA
+51 YDGEPADLEFLFSA
-65 YHSGGE
+65 HHSGGE
-71 TGHLPAHTSAPR
+71 TGRLPAHTSAQGLA
-83 ETSDCGHGRERV
+83 SDVGRVPACVPGHISGCV
-95 SERVSGRVSG
+95 SERVVGCVPSCSPVSSSAG
-105 RVSEDVPERVSGR
+105 VS
-118 VAEDVP
+118 
-124 EHVPDHV
+124 EHVP
-131 SAHVSAGE
+131 
-139 HLSGSASVP
+139 
-148 GCVPACLHAFVPERV
+148 ACP
-163 PSCDSGCQPTQRPQ
+163 PTQRPQ
-177 LYPQLGATLGERMQH
+177 LFPQHGATLGERMQH

-198 SHHRNVILIGS
+198 SHHRKVILIGS

-224 ALETHDIVITPTLD
+224 ALDTHDIVITPTLD

-248 PCDVFSGMRFSQDDV
+248 PCDVFSDMRFSQDDV
-263 ARNTVKCARER
+263 ARNTVKFARER

-287 DTFDDALRAET
+287 DTLDDALRAET
-298 GTRDVRCIGAG
+298 GARDVRCIGQG

-321 STVHQERD
+321 HTVRQERD
-329 NAPNSVPLALSPAPW
+329 NEPNSVPLALPPAPW
-344 LGAIEAP
+344 LGELEAP
-351 FVLRVNRASQINL
+351 FVLRINRASQINL
-364 GHKQIRYE
+364 GREQIRYE

-382 GVTPRVYSCT
+382 GVTPCVYSCT

-425 LARVHALDATDA
+425 LARVHTLDATDA

-449 LEECKRMWNVYECFA
+449 LEECNRMWAVYERFMLPVSAGSGADC
-464 LHDAAGRGA
+464 HDAAH
-473 DYCDVASFEATSGDA
+473 CDVASCDTSA
-488 SDSAILNRDA
+488 
-498 VCCDASDRNASDRN
+498 RNASGSDASYFVPASRSMGSRH
-512 ASDRNASAHNAATC
+512 SDRS
-526 NASDSDT
+526 
-533 AHRDASCSAPASCYT
+533 
-548 GSHHSNSCTAERLAL
+548 TAERLAL
-563 IQSCMKIAA
+563 IQSWMKIAA
-572 HNAID
+572 HRAND
-577 TPCARPCV
+577 TPCAHPCV

-601 PRAFSCIIDWE
+601 PQTRSRIIDWE

-621 DIAHFLVP
+621 DLAHFLVP

-646 AFLDEYARFRAVDTQ
+646 AFVDEYARFRAVDTQ

>member
-30 LARLLL
+30 LARLLI
-36 SDTFKVARHF
+36 SDTFRVVRHF

-65 YHSGGE
+65 HHSGGE
-71 TGHLPAHTSAPR
+71 TGHLPAHTSAHGLA
-83 ETSDCGHGRERV
+83 SDFGHISECVLGDVSRCVSKRVFGHAPARSHVSGSARV
-95 SERVSGRVSG
+95 SE
-105 RVSEDVPERVSGR
+105 
-118 VAEDVP
+118 
-124 EHVPDHV
+124 
-131 SAHVSAGE
+131 
-139 HLSGSASVP
+139 
-148 GCVPACLHAFVPERV
+148 HAAARL
-163 PSCDSGCQPTQRPQ
+163 PTQRPQ
-177 LYPQLGATLGERMQH
+177 LYPQHGATLGERMQH
-192 ALFQQL
+192 ALCQQL
-198 SHHRNVILIGS
+198 SHHRKVILIGS

-224 ALETHDIVITPTLD
+224 ALDTHDIVITPTLD

-298 GTRDVRCIGAG
+298 AARDVRCIGAG

-392 EQGKYIPFGML
+392 ELGKYIPFGML

-411 PLQYERDLALAARL
+411 PLQYEHDLLLAAHL
-425 LARVHALDATDA
+425 LARVHTLDATDA

-442 QYPQRAL
+442 RYPQRAL
-449 LEECKRMWNVYECFA
+449 LEECKRMWNVYERFVSPVSAGSGADC
-464 LHDAAGRGA
+464 HDAAH
-473 DYCDVASFEATSGDA
+473 CDVAS
-488 SDSAILNRDA
+488 
-498 VCCDASDRNASDRN
+498 CDASGRNASARNAATRNASDSN
-512 ASDRNASAHNAATC
+512 
-526 NASDSDT
+526 
-533 AHRDASCSAPASCYT
+533 ASCSVPEGRSMGNRHCDR
-548 GSHHSNSCTAERLAL
+548 STAERLAL
-563 IQSCMKIAA
+563 IQSWMKIAA

-601 PRAFSCIIDWE
+601 PQTLSRIIDWE

-621 DIAHFLVP
+621 DIAHFLAP

-646 AFLDEYARFRAVDTQ
+646 AFLDEYARFRTVDTQ

>member
-30 LARLLL
+30 LARLLI
-36 SDTFKVARHF
+36 SDTFRVVRHF

-65 YHSGGE
+65 HHSGGE
-71 TGHLPAHTSAPR
+71 TGHLPAHTSAHGLA
-83 ETSDCGHGRERV
+83 SDFGHISECVLGDVSRCVSKRV
-95 SERVSGRVSG
+95 FEQAPARLYVSGSCRA
-105 RVSEDVPERVSGR
+105 SEH
-118 VAEDVP
+118 A
-124 EHVPDHV
+124 
-131 SAHVSAGE
+131 A
-139 HLSGSASVP
+139 
-148 GCVPACLHAFVPERV
+148 AC
-163 PSCDSGCQPTQRPQ
+163 PSTQRPQ
-177 LYPQLGATLGERMQH
+177 LYPQRGATLGERMQH
-192 ALFQQL
+192 ALCQQL
-198 SHHRNVILIGS
+198 SHHRKVILIGS

-224 ALETHDIVITPTLD
+224 ALDTHDIVITPTLD

-298 GTRDVRCIGAG
+298 AARDMRCIGAG

-403 TMEYLPGR
+403 TMEYLPGGS
-411 PLQYERDLALAARL
+411 LQYEQDLLLAAHL
-425 LARVHALDATDA
+425 LARVHTLDATDA

-442 QYPQRAL
+442 RYPQRAL
-449 LEECKRMWNVYECFA
+449 LEECKRMWDVYERFA
-464 LHDAAGRGA
+464 LPVSAGSGADCHDAAH
-473 DYCDVASFEATSGDA
+473 CDVASGDVSYRNASARNAAT
-488 SDSAILNRDA
+488 
-498 VCCDASDRNASDRN
+498 RNASDSN
-512 ASDRNASAHNAATC
+512 
-526 NASDSDT
+526 
-533 AHRDASCSAPASCYT
+533 ASCSVPEGRSMGNRHCDR
-548 GSHHSNSCTAERLAL
+548 STAERLAL
-563 IQSCMKIAA
+563 IQTWMKIAA

-577 TPCARPCV
+577 APCARPCV

-601 PRAFSCIIDWE
+601 PQTLSRIIDWE

-646 AFLDEYARFRAVDTQ
+646 AFLDEYARFRTVDTQ

>member
-30 LARLLL
+30 LARLLI

-65 YHSGGE
+65 HHNGGE
-71 TGHLPAHTSAPR
+71 TGHLPAHTSAYGR
-83 ETSDCGHGRERV
+83 ASEVGHISECVLGDDSRYV
-95 SERVSGRVSG
+95 SERV
-105 RVSEDVPERVSGR
+105 
-118 VAEDVP
+118 P
-124 EHVPDHV
+124 EHAPARSHV
-131 SAHVSAGE
+131 
-139 HLSGSASVP
+139 SGSARVP
-148 GCVPACLHAFVPERV
+148 GHVPAC
-163 PSCDSGCQPTQRPQ
+163 PSTQRPH
-177 LYPQLGATLGERMQH
+177 LYPQRGATLGERMQH

-198 SHHRNVILIGS
+198 SHHRKVILIGS

-224 ALETHDIVITPTLD
+224 ALDTHDIVITPTLD

-298 GTRDVRCIGAG
+298 AARDVRCIGAG

-364 GHKQIRYE
+364 GHKQIGYE

-411 PLQYERDLALAARL
+411 SLQYERDLLLAAHL
-425 LARVHALDATDA
+425 LARVHTLDATDA

-442 QYPQRAL
+442 RYPQRAL
-449 LEECKRMWNVYECFA
+449 LEECKRMWDVYERFA
-464 LHDAAGRGA
+464 SPVSAGSGADHCDVVRCDAA
-473 DYCDVASFEATSGDA
+473 SGD
-488 SDSAILNRDA
+488 
-498 VCCDASDRNASDRN
+498 VSDRNASGSDASYFVPASQSIGSRH
-512 ASDRNASAHNAATC
+512 SDRS
-526 NASDSDT
+526 
-533 AHRDASCSAPASCYT
+533 
-548 GSHHSNSCTAERLAL
+548 TAERLVL
-563 IQSCMKIAA
+563 IQTWMKIAA
-572 HNAID
+572 HRAND

-601 PRAFSCIIDWE
+601 PQTLSCIIDWE

-646 AFLDEYARFRAVDTQ
+646 AFLDEYARFRTVDTQ

-709 TALHDRFF
+709 TTLHDRFF

>member
-30 LARLLL
+30 LARLLI

-65 YHSGGE
+65 HHNGGE
-71 TGHLPAHTSAPR
+71 TGHLPAHTSAYGR
-83 ETSDCGHGRERV
+83 AFEVGHISECVLGDDSRYV
-95 SERVSGRVSG
+95 SERVPEHAPARSHVSG
-105 RVSEDVPERVSGR
+105 SVR
-118 VAEDVP
+118 
-124 EHVPDHV
+124 
-131 SAHVSAGE
+131 
-139 HLSGSASVP
+139 VP
-148 GCVPACLHAFVPERV
+148 GHVPAC
-163 PSCDSGCQPTQRPQ
+163 PSTQRPH
-177 LYPQLGATLGERMQH
+177 LYPQRGATLGERMQH

-198 SHHRNVILIGS
+198 SHHRKVILIGS

-224 ALETHDIVITPTLD
+224 ALDTHDIVITPTLD

-298 GTRDVRCIGAG
+298 AARDVRCIGAG

-364 GHKQIRYE
+364 GHKQIGYE

-411 PLQYERDLALAARL
+411 SLQYERDLLLAAHL
-425 LARVHALDATDA
+425 LARVHTLDATDA

-442 QYPQRAL
+442 RYPQREL
-449 LEECKRMWNVYECFA
+449 LEECKRMWNVYERFMLPVSAGSGADC
-464 LHDAAGRGA
+464 HDAAH
-473 DYCDVASFEATSGDA
+473 CDVAS
-488 SDSAILNRDA
+488 
-498 VCCDASDRNASDRN
+498 CDASGRNASARNAATRNASDSN
-512 ASDRNASAHNAATC
+512 
-526 NASDSDT
+526 
-533 AHRDASCSAPASCYT
+533 ASCSVPEGRSMGNRHCDR
-548 GSHHSNSCTAERLAL
+548 STAERLAL
-563 IQSCMKIAA
+563 IQSWMKIAA

-601 PRAFSCIIDWE
+601 PQTLSRIIDWE

-646 AFLDEYARFRAVDTQ
+646 AFLDEYARFRTVDTQ

>member
-1 MLIFFT
+1 
-7 KAPRI
+7 
-12 GFGKTRLSA
+12 
-21 ILPAERCLH
+21 
-30 LARLLL
+30 
-36 SDTFKVARHF
+36 
-46 EVVVY
+46 
-51 YDGKPADLEFLFSA
+51 
-65 YHSGGE
+65 
-71 TGHLPAHTSAPR
+71 
-83 ETSDCGHGRERV
+83 
-95 SERVSGRVSG
+95 
-105 RVSEDVPERVSGR
+105 
-118 VAEDVP
+118 
-124 EHVPDHV
+124 
-131 SAHVSAGE
+131 
-139 HLSGSASVP
+139 
-148 GCVPACLHAFVPERV
+148 
-163 PSCDSGCQPTQRPQ
+163 
-177 LYPQLGATLGERMQH
+177 MQH

-198 SHHRNVILIGS
+198 SHHRKVILIGS

-224 ALETHDIVITPTLD
+224 ALDTHDIVITPTLD

-298 GTRDVRCIGAG
+298 AARDVRCIGAG

-321 STVHQERD
+321 STVHQDSD

-392 EQGKYIPFGML
+392 ELGKYIPFGML

-411 PLQYERDLALAARL
+411 PLQYEHDLLLAAHL
-425 LARVHALDATDA
+425 LARVHTLDATDA
-437 PLLRP
+437 PLLHPR
-442 QYPQRAL
+442 YPQRAL
-449 LEECKRMWNVYECFA
+449 LEECKRMWNVYERFVSPVS
-464 LHDAAGRGA
+464 AGSGA
-473 DYCDVASFEATSGDA
+473 DCHDTAHCDVAS
-488 SDSAILNRDA
+488 
-498 VCCDASDRNASDRN
+498 CDASDRNASAR
-512 ASDRNASAHNAATC
+512 NAATC
-526 NASDSDT
+526 NVSDSDV
-533 AHRDASCSAPASCYT
+533 SCSVPASQSI
-548 GSHHSNSCTAERLAL
+548 GSRHSDRSTAERLVL
-563 IQSCMKIAA
+563 IQTWMKIAA
-572 HNAID
+572 HRAND

-601 PRAFSCIIDWE
+601 PQTLSCIIDWE

-646 AFLDEYARFRAVDTQ
+646 AFLDEYARFRTVDTQ

>member
-30 LARLLL
+30 LARLLI

-65 YHSGGE
+65 HYSGGE
-71 TGHLPAHTSAPR
+71 TGHLPAHTSAHGLV
-83 ETSDCGHGRERV
+83 SDVGCVAERV
-95 SERVSGRVSG
+95 FG
-105 RVSEDVPERVSGR
+105 
-118 VAEDVP
+118 
-124 EHVPDHV
+124 H
-131 SAHVSAGE
+131 
-139 HLSGSASVP
+139 
-148 GCVPACLHAFVPERV
+148 VPACLSAL
-163 PSCDSGCQPTQRPQ
+163 RPQ

-198 SHHRNVILIGS
+198 SHHRKVILIGS

-224 ALETHDIVITPTLD
+224 ALDTHDIVITPTLD

-287 DTFDDALRAET
+287 DTLDDALRAET
-298 GTRDVRCIGAG
+298 AARDVRCIGAG

-321 STVHQERD
+321 STVHQDSD
-329 NAPNSVPLALSPAPW
+329 NAPNSVPPAFSPAPW
-344 LGAIEAP
+344 LGVLEAP
-351 FVLRVNRASQINL
+351 FVLRINRASQINL
-364 GHKQIRYE
+364 GREQIRYE

-382 GVTPRVYSCT
+382 GVTPCVYSCT

-411 PLQYERDLALAARL
+411 PLQYERDLLLAAHL
-425 LARVHALDATDA
+425 LARVHTLDATDA

-442 QYPQRAL
+442 RYPQRAL
-449 LEECKRMWNVYECFA
+449 LEECKRMWDVYERFVS
-464 LHDAAGRGA
+464 HDAAGRGA
-473 DYCDVASFEATSGDA
+473 DCRDVASLETA
-488 SDSAILNRDA
+488 SD
-498 VCCDASDRNASDRN
+498 NASDRN
-512 ASDRNASAHNAATC
+512 AATRDASGC
-526 NASDSDT
+526 NASNCET
-533 AHRDASCSAPASCYT
+533 ASCDASCSAHAGRSM
-548 GSHHSNSCTAERLAL
+548 GSRHSDRNNAERLAL
-563 IQSCMKIAA
+563 IQSWMKIAA
-572 HNAID
+572 HNASD
-577 TPCARPCV
+577 TPCVRPCV

-593 NFIINDEA
+593 NFIINDDA
-601 PRAFSCIIDWE
+601 PQTLSRIIDWE

-621 DIAHFLVP
+621 DLAHFLVP